1 MPRLLLLTTT
11 LLLLLA
17 ACAREEGPLPP
28 QGEPA
33 ELSRVTVTGTGLFK
47 VEPRTLAAL
56 GWTVESPLTLT
67 LNETPLPYQTHQG
80 ALYFYVP
87 DNTPARYS
95 NQHALWLRHG
105 SSPDA
110 PAVPND
116 ATALETLVAEQRL
129 TGSEQYSAHYVGD
142 PWFWRTLVAPTVEP
156 HEIAT
161 PGRPAGPVTVL
172 VRAGGVTQ
180 VAHQMLVRL
189 NGEEAGKLEWQGVT
203 RHEQSFTVELPAGE
217 TITVEIEVPESTGTG
232 VDMSMIDDIIVQF
245 PTPPTAAGGQFR
257 GHSEQAGVVTFEGL
271 SADAIA
277 WQVEPEVLPLT
288 IAEGQVFVPAKNPV
302 VLTARGA
309 AQPATAERVTQTAIE
324 TEGAEYVAIVAPEL
338 AEAVEPL
345 LAFHREAGLS
355 VVSLAPQAIYDAYSA
370 GMVDPLAFR
379 DLLTD
384 ANEGWE
390 TKPRFVLLVGD
401 STYDPGG
408 HQNELPPSY
417 LPSPFVQ
424 TVFGGET
431 VSDNVIADLDEDGY
445 PDIALG
451 RLPARTP
458 EQLQAIVTK
467 ILSYS
472 QQPPEGEWRERILFT
487 ADGREALFKETSER
501 LRGSLPEGIESR
513 TFYPEEAA
521 ADPMAEIVPAL
532 SEGSYVVNYIG
543 HGSVQQW
550 GRDKLLTVE
559 AVSELANGSRLP
571 IFINMTCL
579 TGLFSHPSQESLAE
593 TLLWAPNGGAIAAL
607 APSSLT
613 LPTTQSALNQALLAE
628 LFQPER
634 PTLGEAV
641 MRAKQA
647 VPLTNSN
654 EHDIVATF
662 NLLGDPALRAVPTEQ

>member
-1 MPRLLLLTTT
+1 MPRLLLLTT

-17 ACAREEGPLPP
+17 ACSREEGPLPP

-33 ELSRVTVTGTGLFK
+33 ALARVTVTGTGLFK
-47 VEPRTLAAL
+47 VEPRTLSTL

-67 LNETPLPYQTHQG
+67 LNEEPLPYQTHEG
-80 ALYFYVP
+80 ALYFYLP
-87 DNTPARYS
+87 DSTPARYS

-105 SSPDA
+105 SA
-110 PAVPND
+110 PAAPALPDD
-116 ATALETLVAEQRL
+116 ATPLETLVAEQRL

-142 PWFWRTLVAPTVEP
+142 PWFWRTLVAPTTEP

-161 PGRPAGPVTVL
+161 PRRPAGSVTVL
-172 VRAGGVTQ
+172 VRVGGVTQ
-180 VAHQMLVRL
+180 VAHQLIVRL

-217 TITVEIEVPESTGTG
+217 AIAVELEVPESTGAG
-232 VDMSMIDDIIVQF
+232 VDMSMIDDIIVQH
-245 PTPPTAAGGQFR
+245 PAPPRATEGQFR
-257 GHSEQAGVVTFEGL
+257 GHAEQAGAVTVEGL
-271 SADAIA
+271 GADAIA

-288 IAEGQVFVPAKNPV
+288 IREGQIFLPAENAV
-302 VLTARGA
+302 VLSERRL
-309 AQPATAERVTQTAIE
+309 AQPATAERVTQTTIE

-338 AEAVEPL
+338 ADAVEPL

-355 VVSLAPQAIYDAYSA
+355 VISLAPQQLYDAYTA
-370 GMVDPLAFR
+370 GAVDPLAFR
-379 DLLTD
+379 ALLAD
-384 ANEGWE
+384 AAEQWG

-408 HQNELPPSY
+408 NQNELPPSY

-431 VSDNVIADLDEDGY
+431 VSDNVIADVDEDGY

-467 ILSYS
+467 ILGYS
-472 QQPPEGEWRERILFT
+472 QQPPEGAWRDRILFT

-501 LRGSLPEGIESR
+501 LRGALPEGVESR

-532 SEGSYVVNYIG
+532 SEGSYIVNYIG

-559 AVSELANGSRLP
+559 AVSDLSNQGRLP

-628 LFQPER
+628 LFQAER

-662 NLLGDPALRAVPTEQ
+662 NLLGDPALQAVPMQ